1 MPHRGRKDAPR
12 DRRMTEG
19 GDGVGKGP
27 ELCPKAGK
35 RIWRRYPWLI
45 WVFPLAGLVSLIWFL
60 LRVVPK
66 PSRATYPCQR
76 LAAPLAS
83 GFIVWIAGLIGS
95 TLAYRKA
102 RRLMGRSRYV
112 AGGILVGVAVMAIWW
127 SVGIT
132 GGDPAKAAEP
142 HPANSPVGVG
152 KGIYPGRVVWVHDAN
167 ATDWKGPNM
176 GDGHWWESNHTDQ
189 GVVDSMM
196 AHGICVLAGAADI
209 SEAWD
214 LVFRHFNDER
224 DKGDVGYRPGEKIMI
239 KVNFVQMIASGGNR
253 NYNFADR
260 RPDYP
265 ICSPQVMH
273 ALLDHLVNIVGA
285 AESDITIGDPICLWC
300 HEFYNMIQPD
310 FPQVRY
316 LDYVG
321 NYNRTKI
328 KKSSVPF
335 DWSTT
340 KSAGKTQDYV
350 LQSYVDADYFIN
362 LASLKGHYDQ
372 AGITLCAKNH
382 YGSLRQ
388 PNAGG
393 YYNMH
398 SDTAFSVS
406 QSGKYRNMVDL
417 MGHEHVGGK
426 TVLCM
431 IDGLYA
437 GKHALSYPNNLSR
450 KWQMA
455 PFNNDWPSS
464 LLFSQDQVAIDSVG
478 FDFLIAEW
486 PEGNGPA
493 HAGTDDYLHEAAQA
507 GNPPSGTFYDPEDD
521 GTRLAS
527 LGVHEHW
534 NNAAD
539 RQYSRN
545 SGTGDGIEL
554 VTRAPVWTSADGPI
568 RNMTAGKRYDYVQ
581 YAINDA
587 RSGDEIVVPEQVY
600 AEDINLKGKNV
611 VIRSADPNNP
621 ATVAATVIS
630 GSGVGPVVTFQSH
643 EDANCV
649 LAGLTITGGE
659 SGVYCS
665 GASPT
670 ITNCE
675 ISGNAGPGVGLW
687 EHSNLTITNC
697 TIAGNGA
704 DCIELSLGRSITS
717 LATISNCTIVGNSGY
732 GVVSGVTTITNSII
746 YYNDSNEI
754 TQIMSDKAA
763 VTYSDVEGGWL
774 GEGNIDVDPCF
785 ADPCNGDYHLK
796 SEAGRWN
803 PLSMS
808 WVTDDVT
815 SLCIDAGDSASDWT
829 AELWPHGE
837 CINLGAY
844 GGTPEASMSLS
855 DAGSAADL
863 NLDDSVDFWDFE
875 DFANSWQKE
884 QLFLREDIDR
894 NGRVDIFDLG
904 DFVDEWLWEQ

>member
-1 MPHRGRKDAPR
+1 
-12 DRRMTEG
+12 MTEG

-35 RIWRRYPWLI
+35 RIWGRYPWLI
-45 WVFPLAGLVSLIWFL
+45 WAFPLAGLVSLIWFL
-60 LRVVPK
+60 IRVVPK

-76 LAAPLAS
+76 LAVPLAS

-127 SVGIT
+127 SVGMT
-132 GGDPAKAAEP
+132 VENRAKGADFVPSEP
-142 HPANSPVGVG
+142 PNSPMGVS
-152 KGIYPGRVVWVHDAN
+152 KGINPGRVVWIRDAN
-167 ATDWKGPNM
+167 ATSWNGSN
-176 GDGHWWESNHTDQ
+176 GSWWDDNNTDQ
-189 GVVDSMM
+189 AVVDTMVSTSL
-196 AHGICVLAGAADI
+196 LALTGESTGAA
-209 SEAWD
+209 AWD
-214 LVFRHFNDER
+214 ALFRHFNQTHGS
-224 DKGDVGYRPGEKIMI
+224 GDVGYQAGEKIAI
-239 KVNFVQMIASGGNR
+239 KINKNQDDNR
-253 NYNFADR
+253 NNWNSGEGNPSPHVIYSVVEQLIDVVGVPGSAITIYDASRYIGNPIYNKVRGNPDADFQNVR
-260 RPDYP
+260 FVVKPGLAGNGRLAATYDSGKEFTTRAGTAYLPRCVTDAKYL
-265 ICSPQVMH
+265 INM
-273 ALLDHLVNIVGA
+273 ALLRAHSMYGV
-285 AESDITIGDPICLWC
+285 
-300 HEFYNMIQPD
+300 
-310 FPQVRY
+310 
-316 LDYVG
+316 
-321 NYNRTKI
+321 
-328 KKSSVPF
+328 
-335 DWSTT
+335 
-340 KSAGKTQDYV
+340 
-350 LQSYVDADYFIN
+350 
-362 LASLKGHYDQ
+362 
-372 AGITLCAKNH
+372 TLCAKNH
-382 YGSLRQ
+382 FGSIYRGGWSPSPLHGYGGRSK
-388 PNAGG
+388 AMDT
-393 YYNMH
+393 YNCLVNLNGH
-398 SDTAFSVS
+398 
-406 QSGKYRNMVDL
+406 KDL
-417 MGHEHVGGK
+417 GGK
-426 TVLCM
+426 TLLYM
-431 IDGLYA
+431 IDGLYPA
-437 GKHALSYPNNLSR
+437 RNQGSSVIR
-450 KWQMA
+450 
-455 PFNNDWPSS
+455 FRTFDNDWFSS
-464 LLFSQDQVAIDSVG
+464 ILVTQDPVAIDSVG
-478 FDFLIAEW
+478 LDFLRDEQQAPGSSVSDVTGN
-486 PEGNGPA
+486 PEN
-493 HAGTDDYLHEAAQA
+493 YLHEMALADS
-507 GNPPSGTFYDPEDD
+507 PPSGAFYDPEDD

-534 NNAAD
+534 NNPTD

-545 SGTGDGIEL
+545 LGTGDGIEL
-554 VTRAPVWTSADGPI
+554 VTRVPVWTSADGAI
-568 RNMTAGKRYDYVQ
+568 RNMTAGKRYNYVQ

-643 EDANCV
+643 EDASCV

-675 ISGNAGPGVGLW
+675 ISGNAGLGVGLW

-704 DCIELSLGRSITS
+704 DGIELSLGRSITS
-717 LATISNCTIVGNSGY
+717 LAAISNCTIVGNSGY
-732 GVVSGVTTITNSII
+732 GVVSGMTTITNSII

-763 VTYSDVEGGWL
+763 VTYSDVQGGWP

-796 SEAGRWN
+796 SEAGRWS

-808 WVTDDVT
+808 WVKDDVT

-863 NLDDSVDFWDFE
+863 NIDDSVDFWDFE
-875 DFANSWQKE
+875 DFANSWQRE

-894 NGRVDIFDLG
+894 NGRVDIFDLR
-904 DFVDEWLWEQ
+904 DFVDEWLWKQ